1 MKFNWF
7 HGLMLVLIAF
17 ISMMTYFVVSSS
29 RTNLDLVSE
38 KYYEEEINYQQ
49 RIDNTTNAK
58 ALNSDVQMNV
68 ENGFL
73 VVRFPSQLAEKSITG
88 NLKMYSP
95 VGKKNDKSF
104 AVNSINGEYKI
115 DVSQIQGK
123 YSLQLD
129 WSCEQQNYYSEQKIF
144 L

>member
-1 MKFNWF
+1 
-7 HGLMLVLIAF
+7 MLVLVAF
-17 ISMMTYFVVSSS
+17 IAMLTYFVVKSS
-29 RTNLDLVSE
+29 RANLDLVSE
-38 KYYEEEINYQQ
+38 KYYEEEVNYQQ

-58 ALNSDVQMNV
+58 ALNNDVQMNV

-73 VVRFPSQLAEKSITG
+73 VVRFPSQLSSKSISG

-104 AVNSINGEYKI
+104 AVNSTNGEYKI

-129 WSCEQQNYYSEQKIF
+129 WTCEQQNYYSEQKIF

>member
-7 HGLMLVLIAF
+7 HKLMLVLVAF
-17 ISMMTYFVVSSS
+17 IAMLTYFVVKSS
-29 RTNLDLVSE
+29 RANLDLVSE
-38 KYYEEEINYQQ
+38 KYYEEEVNYQQ

-58 ALNSDVQMNV
+58 ALNNDVQMNV

-73 VVRFPSQLAEKSITG
+73 VVRFPSQLSSKSISG

-104 AVNSINGEYKI
+104 AVNSTNGEYKI

-129 WSCEQQNYYSEQKIF
+129 WTCEQQNYYSEQKIF